1 MSGAQPDGA
10 MTADSLH
17 LNETAALGL
26 HDQEINTALFEFK
39 VFNIVL
45 ITLALCVLTVTGLY
59 CITVCYN
66 RTSAVFSTRQSKRAH
81 VYESAV
87 TRGEAADPVAVK
99 AVKRSTSFINPLAFF
114 RKPEAAKD
122 NSRIYYIY
130 SNPLPVGLKEEEEEG
145 GTKTPQGPAE
155 GQTALTLPLSFQ
167 EYANDP
173 NSGVTLDPPIFYM
186 QL

>member
-66 RTSAVFSTRQSKRAH
+66 RT
-81 VYESAV
+81 
-87 TRGEAADPVAVK
+87 
-99 AVKRSTSFINPLAFF
+99 

>member
-1 MSGAQPDGA
+1 MSGAQLDGA

-66 RTSAVFSTRQSKRAH
+66 RT
-81 VYESAV
+81 
-87 TRGEAADPVAVK
+87 
-99 AVKRSTSFINPLAFF
+99 

>member
-1 MSGAQPDGA
+1 MSGAQLDGA

-66 RTSAVFSTRQSKRAH
+66 RT
-81 VYESAV
+81 
-87 TRGEAADPVAVK
+87 
-99 AVKRSTSFINPLAFF
+99 

-145 GTKTPQGPAE
+145 GTKTLQGPAE